1 VSVHAW
7 HFLQNDGKLRYPPR
21 TKVEVGQPLTCD
33 GPPSLCKHGFHA
45 SRRAIDALSYAP
57 DALACRVIVG
67 GEIHNGNDKLAGTQ
81 RTVIAMADATMLL
94 HAFACDVAEKAL
106 DERGD
111 DDPRSRRAIE
121 VKRLWIAGKAT
132 DSELDDAVDAAGY
145 SASYAD
151 WYAAW
156 NAARYSA
163 RCDAVYAARHAARCA
178 AAYAARR
185 AAWYADR
192 DAAIDVYNADLEQRL
207 FDLLEIKPEIS
218 E

>member
-7 HFLQNDGKLRYPPR
+7 HFLPDDGKLRYPPH
-21 TKVEVGQPLTCD
+21 TKVEVGQTLTCD

-45 SRRAIDALSYAP
+45 CRRAIDALYYAP

-67 GEIHNGNDKLAGTQ
+67 GEIREGTDKIVGTQ
-81 RTVIAMADATMLL
+81 RTVVAMADATMLL

-106 DERGD
+106 DECGD

-132 DSELDDAVDAAGY
+132 DSELDDVVDAAWKPIEDAERSTSVDGP
-145 SASYAD
+145 
-151 WYAAW
+151 WYTP
-156 NAARYSA
+156 R
-163 RCDAVYAARHAARCA
+163 RDAVYVAKRAAWRAARHAVWC
-178 AAYAARR
+178 YTG
-185 AAWYADR
+185 YD
-192 DAAIDVYNADLEQRL
+192 DKAAINVYNADLEKRL